1 MTTDH
6 DRSIVMNDL
15 QRKILIVV
23 AIVFGAML
31 LFPPFIAQG
40 QGGITANRG
49 FAFLFAKLDGWP
61 PPVVNITQLLVQ
73 WFGVAV
79 IGAISFFLAK
89 DYGAKIAFHKE
100 APNAHLEVTSA
111 QRSHQ
116 ETLTLQQQYEAY
128 IGENRRTRYLDK
140 FLGFDLQPTKWM
152 SGWNWAAFF
161 FTGFWALSRKMYGWF
176 FAFLALLAV
185 SSPLEKTAPGLSLLF
200 LIIPQILFAIY
211 ADALYYRKAKRTIA
225 SASRIDDPTM
235 RIQHLRKKG
244 GVHSWIIW
252 LCIALPVAGIIAA
265 VAIPAYVT
273 YKEKKDA
280 SAVVGQFVPDSNAT
294 NQPTGKRV
302 YDDEK
307 HDEFGGILPD
317 KRPAK
322 PSYSSDLIPPKR

>member
-1 MTTDH
+1 
-6 DRSIVMNDL
+6 
-15 QRKILIVV
+15 
-23 AIVFGAML
+23 
-31 LFPPFIAQG
+31 
-40 QGGITANRG
+40 
-49 FAFLFAKLDGWP
+49 
-61 PPVVNITQLLVQ
+61 
-73 WFGVAV
+73 
-79 IGAISFFLAK
+79 
-89 DYGAKIAFHKE
+89 
-100 APNAHLEVTSA
+100 
-111 QRSHQ
+111 
-116 ETLTLQQQYEAY
+116 
-128 IGENRRTRYLDK
+128 
-140 FLGFDLQPTKWM
+140 
-152 SGWNWAAFF
+152 
-161 FTGFWALSRKMYGWF
+161 
-176 FAFLALLAV
+176 LALLAV

-307 HDEFGGILPD
+307 HDEFGGILLD

>member
-1 MTTDH
+1 MNTDQ
-6 DRSIVMNDL
+6 DRSVLVNDL

-49 FAFLFAKLDGWP
+49 FAFLFAKQEGWP

-89 DYGAKIAFHKE
+89 DYGARIASRKD
-100 APNAHLEVTSA
+100 ASNAQYEVTSA
-111 QRSHQ
+111 QRLHQ
-116 ETLTLQQQYEAY
+116 ETLTLQQEYEAY
-128 IGENRRTRYLDK
+128 IGENRRSRYLDK
-140 FLGFDLQPTKWM
+140 FLRFDLQPTKWM

-176 FAFLALLAV
+176 FAFWALLAV
-185 SSPLEKTAPGLSLLF
+185 SSPLEKTAPGLSLLL
-200 LIIPQILFAIY
+200 LIIPQILFASY

-273 YKEKKDA
+273 YKEKRDA

-294 NQPTGKRV
+294 KQPTGKLV
-302 YDDEK
+302 YDDK
-307 HDEFGGILPD
+307 RHVEFGGNLLGKGYASPN
-317 KRPAK
+317 
-322 PSYSSDLIPPKR
+322 YLSDLPRSKH